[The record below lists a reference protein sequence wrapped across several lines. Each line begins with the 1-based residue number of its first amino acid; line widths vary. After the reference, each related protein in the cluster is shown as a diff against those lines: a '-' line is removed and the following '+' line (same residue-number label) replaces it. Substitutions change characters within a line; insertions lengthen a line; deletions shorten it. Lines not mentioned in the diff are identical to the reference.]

1 MIKQLAKGITSF
13 LIRKSI
19 IKIEDVEIY
28 QYGTE
33 QILIN
38 SISVSGAFIIATI
51 TEMWIETIFFFI
63 GLVPVRMIAGGYHAD
78 TPIGCSLLTS
88 TVYILNLVM
97 INIIKKYMGLLMIL
111 TITTIVLVIIFL
123 FAPVDHKH
131 RVLIDSEKLIIKK
144 KARIIGVGTTV
155 FAIGWWLLVK
165 TYSNV
170 PLSTLMGAFT
180 ASMSLLFGHFLRR

>member
-97 INIIKKYMGLLMIL
+97 INILKKYMGLLMIL
-111 TITTIVLVIIFL
+111 TMTTIILIIIFL
-123 FAPVDHKH
+123 FAPVDHKN
-131 RVLIDSEKLIIKK
+131 RVLIETEKLNIKK
-144 KARIIGVGTTV
+144 KTRLIGVGIAV

-170 PLSTLMGAFT
+170 SLSTLMGAFT
-180 ASMSLLFGHFLRR
+180 ASISLLIGHFLRR